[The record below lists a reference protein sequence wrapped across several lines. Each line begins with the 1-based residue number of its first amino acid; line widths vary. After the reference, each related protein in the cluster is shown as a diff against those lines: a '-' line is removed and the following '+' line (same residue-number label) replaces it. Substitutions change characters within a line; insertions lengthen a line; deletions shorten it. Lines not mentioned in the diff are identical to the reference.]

1 MAGVG
6 RQCGRLRY
14 TKSSCLARGKVD
26 VFKPRDKPDSCSY
39 KEGVTTGV
47 LCCRKKNRKTGEQT
61 FKGSFYQKFIISVK
75 KNHILMA
82 VVLWIFSFGFCT
94 AIIKQKT
101 PVCSAKC
108 QNGGTCIRPNVCQ
121 CAPGYKGATCHIGN
135 NQIDHW
141 YFFSFKLLNIIRMFN
156 TWITYSTYCS
166 LYQNLAII
174 NLSLNFFFWVL

>member
-61 FKGSFYQKFIISVK
+61 FKGSFYQKFIILVK

-101 PVCSAKC
+101 PVCTTKC

-135 NQIDHW
+135 DQIDHW

-174 NLSLNFFFWVL
+174 NLSLIFF